1 MWTLSRGIRK
11 ILILSGVYESL
22 TNEQMIKTIRDAV
35 LDYNLD
41 AAVDAVKAAIENK
54 MPPTDIIENA
64 LAPSIREIGDKFG
77 RMEVYL
83 PELMLAAD
91 IMNACTAML
100 MPLLTKEGRESRAS
114 VIVAAVQGD
123 IHDIGK
129 NIVASMLVASGF
141 NVIDMG
147 VNVKTSNLVEK
158 AIESKA
164 KIICASA
171 LMSSTLGSQKDIID
185 FLTALGERDK
195 HVVLV
200 GGGPTSKEWADK
212 IGADGWGSDA
222 VSAVRLVEKY
232 SGVRGG

>member
-1 MWTLSRGIRK
+1 M
-11 ILILSGVYESL
+11 

-41 AAVDAVKAAIENK
+41 AAVDAIKAAIEDK
-54 MPPTDIIENA
+54 MPPTDIIEKA

-83 PELMLAAD
+83 PELVLAAD

-100 MPLLTKEGRESRAS
+100 MPLLAKEGKESRAP

-129 NIVASMLVASGF
+129 NIVASMLIASGF

-147 VNVKTSNLVEK
+147 VDVKTSDLVEK
-158 AIESKA
+158 TIESKA
-164 KIICASA
+164 KVICASA
-171 LMSSTLGSQKDIID
+171 LMSSTIGSQKDIID

-212 IGADGWGSDA
+212 IGADGWGPDA
-222 VSAVRLVEKY
+222 TSAVRLVEEH

>member
-1 MWTLSRGIRK
+1 
-11 ILILSGVYESL
+11 
-22 TNEQMIKTIRDAV
+22 MIKTIRDAV

-100 MPLLTKEGRESRAS
+100 MPLLTKEGGESRAS

-232 SGVRGG
+232 SGMRGG

>member
-1 MWTLSRGIRK
+1 MN
-11 ILILSGVYESL
+11 
-22 TNEQMIKTIRDAV
+22 NEQIVKTIREAV
-35 LDYNLD
+35 LDFNLD
-41 AAVDAVKAAIENK
+41 AAVDAIKAAIENK

-83 PELMLAAD
+83 PELVLAAD

-100 MPLLTKEGRESRAS
+100 IPLLSKEGKESRAS

-129 NIVASMLVASGF
+129 NIVASMLIASGV

-147 VNVKTSNLVEK
+147 VDVKTSDLVEK
-158 AIESKA
+158 TIESKA

-171 LMSSTLGSQKDIID
+171 LMSSTMGSQKDIID
-185 FLTALGERDK
+185 FLTALGEK
-195 HVVLV
+195 EGHVVLV
-200 GGGPTSKEWADK
+200 GGGSTSKEWADK
-212 IGADGWGSDA
+212 IGADGWGPDA
-222 VSAVRLVEKY
+222 TSAVRLVEKY

>member
-1 MWTLSRGIRK
+1 MN
-11 ILILSGVYESL
+11 
-22 TNEQMIKTIRDAV
+22 NEQIIKTIREAV
-35 LDYNLD
+35 LDFNLD
-41 AAVDAVKAAIENK
+41 AAVDAIKVAVENK
-54 MPPTDIIENA
+54 ISPMNIIDNA
-64 LAPSIREIGDKFG
+64 LVPSIREIGDKFG

-83 PELMLAAD
+83 PELVFAAD

-100 MPLLTKEGRESRAS
+100 IPLLSKEGKESRTS

-129 NIVASMLVASGF
+129 NIVASMLIASGV

-147 VNVKTSNLVEK
+147 VDVKTSDLVEK
-158 AIESKA
+158 AIGSKV

-171 LMSSTLGSQKDIID
+171 LMSSTIGSQKDIID
-185 FLTALGERDK
+185 FLTARGEKEK

-212 IGADGWGSDA
+212 IGADGWGPDA
-222 VSAVRLVEKY
+222 VSAVRLVEEH
-232 SGVRGG
+232 SGTRGG

>member
-1 MWTLSRGIRK
+1 
-11 ILILSGVYESL
+11 
-22 TNEQMIKTIRDAV
+22 MIKTIRDAV

-41 AAVDAVKAAIENK
+41 AAVDAIKAAIEDK

-83 PELMLAAD
+83 PELVLAAD

-100 MPLLTKEGRESRAS
+100 MPLLAKEGKESRAP

-129 NIVASMLVASGF
+129 NIVASMLIASGF

-147 VNVKTSNLVEK
+147 VDVKTSDLVEK
-158 AIESKA
+158 TIESKA

-171 LMSSTLGSQKDIID
+171 LMSSTIGSQKDIID

-195 HVVLV
+195 HVVLI

-212 IGADGWGSDA
+212 IGADGWGPDA
-222 VSAVRLVEKY
+222 VSAVRLVEEH

>member
-1 MWTLSRGIRK
+1 
-11 ILILSGVYESL
+11 L

-41 AAVDAVKAAIENK
+41 AAVDAIKAAIEDK

-83 PELMLAAD
+83 PELVLAAD

-100 MPLLTKEGRESRAS
+100 MPLLAKEGKESRAP

-129 NIVASMLVASGF
+129 NIVASMLIASGF

-147 VNVKTSNLVEK
+147 VDVKTSDLVEK
-158 AIESKA
+158 TIESKA

-171 LMSSTLGSQKDIID
+171 LMSSTIGSQKDIID

-212 IGADGWGSDA
+212 IGADGWGPDA
-222 VSAVRLVEKY
+222 TSAVRLVEEH

>member
-1 MWTLSRGIRK
+1 
-11 ILILSGVYESL
+11 
-22 TNEQMIKTIRDAV
+22 MIKTIRDAV

-41 AAVDAVKAAIENK
+41 AAVDAIKAAIEDK

-83 PELMLAAD
+83 PELVLAAD

-100 MPLLTKEGRESRAS
+100 MPLLAKEGKESRAP

-147 VNVKTSNLVEK
+147 VDVKTSDLVEK
-158 AIESKA
+158 TIKSKA

-171 LMSSTLGSQKDIID
+171 LMSSTIGSQKDIID

-212 IGADGWGSDA
+212 IGADGWGPDA
-222 VSAVRLVEKY
+222 TSAVRLVEEH

>member
-1 MWTLSRGIRK
+1 
-11 ILILSGVYESL
+11 L
-22 TNEQMIKTIRDAV
+22 TNEQMIRTIREAV

-41 AAVDAVKAAIENK
+41 AAVDATKAAIEKK
-54 MPPTDIIENA
+54 MPPMDIIDNA
-64 LAPSIREIGDKFG
+64 LVPSIREIGDKFG

-83 PELMLAAD
+83 PELVLAAD

-100 MPLLTKEGRESRAS
+100 IPLLSKEGGKSRVS

-129 NIVASMLVASGF
+129 NIVASMLIASGV

-147 VNVKTSNLVEK
+147 VNVKTSDLVEK

-171 LMSSTLGSQKDIID
+171 LMSSTIGSQKDIID

-195 HVVLV
+195 HVVLI

-212 IGADGWGSDA
+212 IGADGWGPDA
-222 VSAVRLVEKY
+222 VSAVRLVEEH
-232 SGVRGG
+232 SGARGG

>member
-1 MWTLSRGIRK
+1 
-11 ILILSGVYESL
+11 
-22 TNEQMIKTIRDAV
+22 MIKTIRDAV

-41 AAVDAVKAAIENK
+41 AAVDAIKAAIEDK

-83 PELMLAAD
+83 PELVLAAD

-100 MPLLTKEGRESRAS
+100 MPLLAKEGKESRAP

-129 NIVASMLVASGF
+129 NIVASMLIASGF

-147 VNVKTSNLVEK
+147 VDVKTSDLVEK
-158 AIESKA
+158 TIESKA

-171 LMSSTLGSQKDIID
+171 LMSSTIGSQKDIID

-212 IGADGWGSDA
+212 IGADGWGPDA
-222 VSAVRLVEKY
+222 TSAVRLVEEH

>member
-1 MWTLSRGIRK
+1 M
-11 ILILSGVYESL
+11 

-41 AAVDAVKAAIENK
+41 AAVDAIKAAIEDK

-83 PELMLAAD
+83 PELVLAAD

-100 MPLLTKEGRESRAS
+100 MPLLAKEGKESRAP

-129 NIVASMLVASGF
+129 NIVASMLIASGF

-147 VNVKTSNLVEK
+147 VDVKTSDLVEK
-158 AIESKA
+158 TIESKA

-171 LMSSTLGSQKDIID
+171 LMSSTIGSQKDIID

-212 IGADGWGSDA
+212 IGADGWGPDA
-222 VSAVRLVEKY
+222 TSAVRLVEEH

>member
-1 MWTLSRGIRK
+1 
-11 ILILSGVYESL
+11 
-22 TNEQMIKTIRDAV
+22 MIKTIRDAV

-41 AAVDAVKAAIENK
+41 AAVDAIKAAIEDK

-83 PELMLAAD
+83 PELVLAAD

-100 MPLLTKEGRESRAS
+100 MPLLAKEGKESRAP

-129 NIVASMLVASGF
+129 NIVASMLIASGF

-147 VNVKTSNLVEK
+147 VDVKTSDLVEK
-158 AIESKA
+158 TIKSKA
-164 KIICASA
+164 KVICASA
-171 LMSSTLGSQKDIID
+171 LMSSTIGSQKDIID

-212 IGADGWGSDA
+212 IGADGWGPDA
-222 VSAVRLVEKY
+222 TSAVRLVEEH

>member
-1 MWTLSRGIRK
+1 
-11 ILILSGVYESL
+11 L

-41 AAVDAVKAAIENK
+41 AAVDAIKAAIEDK

-83 PELMLAAD
+83 PELVLAAD

-100 MPLLTKEGRESRAS
+100 MPLLAKEGKESRAP

-129 NIVASMLVASGF
+129 NIVASMLIASGF

-147 VNVKTSNLVEK
+147 VDVKTSDLVEK
-158 AIESKA
+158 TIKSKA

-171 LMSSTLGSQKDIID
+171 LMSSTIGSQKDIID

-212 IGADGWGSDA
+212 IGADGWGPDA
-222 VSAVRLVEKY
+222 TSAVRLVEEH

>member
-1 MWTLSRGIRK
+1 MWTPSRGIRK

-232 SGVRGG
+232 SGMRGG

>member
-77 RMEVYL
+77 RMQVYL

-100 MPLLTKEGRESRAS
+100 MPLLTKEGGESRAS

-232 SGVRGG
+232 SGMRGG